1 MSTDPFDTI
10 ARSLHAGMQMQA
22 NKMLS
27 GVPAELG
34 TITET
39 GLKLDNFKH
48 EVQDYLVADF
58 LATLHLPTFSLVGT
72 TASPVD
78 EEGNASGPKS
88 QRTLFEFE
96 PTMIE
101 EVRVNLAAGLLPGER
116 VLVMPT
122 NGGADFVV
130 MCRVVN
136 NNA

>member
-1 MSTDPFDTI
+1 MI
-10 ARSLHAGMQMQA
+10 AQTLRAGMQKHA
-22 NKMLS
+22 NDMLS

-39 GLKLDNFKH
+39 GLKIDNFKH
-48 EVQDYLVADF
+48 EIQDYLVADF
-58 LATLHLPTFSLVGT
+58 LVTLHLPAFSLVGT
-72 TASPVD
+72 TAPAD
-78 EEGNASGPKS
+78 DEGNASGSKS
-88 QRTLFEFE
+88 QRTQFEFE

-136 NNA
+136 ANA

>member
-1 MSTDPFDTI
+1 MSTDPFGAI
-10 ARSLHAGMQMQA
+10 AQSIRTEMQ
-22 NKMLS
+22 KYTSEMLS

-58 LATLHLPTFSLVGT
+58 LTTLHLPTFSLIGT

>member
-1 MSTDPFDTI
+1 MSTDPFDII
-10 ARSLHAGMQMQA
+10 ARSLRAGMQMQA
-22 NKMLS
+22 DEMLS

-58 LATLHLPTFSLVGT
+58 LVTLHLPAFSLVGT

-88 QRTLFEFE
+88 QRMLFEFE

-101 EVRVNLAAGLLPGER
+101 DVRVNLAAGLLPGER

>member
-1 MSTDPFDTI
+1 MSTDPFGAI
-10 ARSLHAGMQMQA
+10 AQSIRTEIQKYTSET
-22 NKMLS
+22 LS

-58 LATLHLPTFSLVGT
+58 LTTLHLPTFSLIGT

-101 EVRVNLAAGLLPGER
+101 EVRVNFAAGLLPGER

-130 MCRVVN
+130 MCRMVN

>member
-1 MSTDPFDTI
+1 MNTDPFDTI

-58 LATLHLPTFSLVGT
+58 LTTLHLPTFSLFGT

-78 EEGNASGPKS
+78 KEGNASGPKS